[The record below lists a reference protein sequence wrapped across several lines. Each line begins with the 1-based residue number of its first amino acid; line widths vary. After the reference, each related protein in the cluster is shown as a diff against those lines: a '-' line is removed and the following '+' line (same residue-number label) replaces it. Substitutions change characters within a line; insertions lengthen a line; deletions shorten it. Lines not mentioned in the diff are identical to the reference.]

1 MATGRI
7 SAEVRD
13 DNPYSRLMALQ
24 KMGVVNE
31 YEKILDKTALIVGVG
46 GVGSV
51 TAEMLTRCGIGKL
64 ILIDYDTVELA
75 NMNRLF
81 YQPSQC
87 GMKKVNAA
95 VETLTNINSDVELEP
110 LHMNITTVDNFD
122 ILLNKITNGSKTGGQ
137 IDLVLCCVD
146 NFEARLA
153 LNQACLEANQVWM
166 ESGVSE
172 NAVSGHVQ
180 VLVPGSTPCYQ
191 CVPPLVVATGEK
203 QPKREGV
210 CAASLP
216 TTMGIIAGFLSQAAL
231 KYLLQFGQVSP
242 YIGYDSLTDS
252 FPSITLKANPECS
265 NATCLRK
272 QQEFKLKPAAVS
284 TKPTQQQ
291 TAPINTDNEW
301 GISIIEECAGDDVD
315 VQPGL
320 QFDFLRSEE
329 VGDDPSIEPSDLV
342 AGSSATVE
350 DLAAKLKAMSS

>member
-153 LNQACLEANQVWM
+153 LNQHGRWWSVAVACGPHGKCQLAELLSSCSCGQLDL
-166 ESGVSE
+166 SFSFFF
-172 NAVSGHVQ
+172 
-180 VLVPGSTPCYQ
+180 
-191 CVPPLVVATGEK
+191 
-203 QPKREGV
+203 
-210 CAASLP
+210 
-216 TTMGIIAGFLSQAAL
+216 FL
-231 KYLLQFGQVSP
+231 
-242 YIGYDSLTDS
+242 
-252 FPSITLKANPECS
+252 
-265 NATCLRK
+265 
-272 QQEFKLKPAAVS
+272 
-284 TKPTQQQ
+284 
-291 TAPINTDNEW
+291 
-301 GISIIEECAGDDVD
+301 
-315 VQPGL
+315 
-320 QFDFLRSEE
+320 FL
-329 VGDDPSIEPSDLV
+329 
-342 AGSSATVE
+342 
-350 DLAAKLKAMSS
+350 